1 VTYLLALAVAALVVL
16 AVLAATTHTFGFT
29 AAGGSDSLPAQSVV
43 SSGTLATEVDVT
55 VPAATTDQAYP
66 LAIDVSEL
74 ESIYLYTD
82 GDLTVQTND
91 GTTPQE
97 TLTFVSGKPLL
108 WYNGMPGVAVGDVFA
123 GDVTG
128 LFLTNAG
135 ASAVRLRGLVNQSE

>member
-29 AAGGSDSLPAQSVV
+29 AAGGSASLPAQEVV
-43 SSGTLATEVDVT
+43 SSGTIATEIDVE

-82 GDLTVQTND
+82 G
-91 GTTPQE
+91 
-97 TLTFVSGKPLL
+97 TLTIETNSGSAADDTLVMTSGKPLV
-108 WYNGMPGVAVGDVFA
+108 WASGMPFPASLFLTA
-123 GDVTG
+123 DVTG